1 VLFKGIDGKQF
12 LAWNLFA
19 SPIQKKVKPRV
30 PRGIRVYAIGD
41 IHGRIDL
48 LREVFD
54 RIDASIEAYPVKHA
68 LHILLGDYIDRGPH
82 SREVIDALLAR
93 KRQHAIVCLKGN
105 HESYAMQILN
115 DPSILSEWTQWGGIN
130 TLLSYGVKP
139 STRNDPQDDKV
150 VAGAF
155 RVALPESHRNFI
167 QSLAL
172 SFTCGDY
179 FFTHAGVRPG
189 VPLNEQRE
197 QDLLWIRE
205 DFLLHEEDFGKVIV
219 HGHTLTAEPD
229 VRPNRINIDTGAYAT
244 GRLTCLV
251 LQGDEMRIL

>member
-1 VLFKGIDGKQF
+1 
-12 LAWNLFA
+12 LAWNLA
-19 SPIQKKVKPRV
+19 SPIQRKVKPQV

-48 LREVFD
+48 LRGVFE
-54 RIDASIEAYPVKHA
+54 RIDASLEAYPIKHA
-68 LHILLGDYIDRGPH
+68 LHIFLGDYIDRGPH

-93 KRQHAIVCLKGN
+93 KHQHAMVFLKGN
-105 HESYAMQILN
+105 NESFAIQVLS
-115 DPSILSEWTQWGGIN
+115 DPSVLSEWTQSGGIN

-139 STRNDPQDDKV
+139 STRDDPQSDKDI
-150 VAGAF
+150 AIAF
-155 RVALPESHRNFI
+155 RQALPESHHQFI

-189 VPLNEQRE
+189 IPLNEQSE

-219 HGHTLTAEPD
+219 HGHTPVSEPEI
-229 VRPNRINIDTGAYAT
+229 RANRINIDTGAYAT
-244 GRLTCLV
+244 GRLACLV
-251 LQGDEMRIL
+251 LQDDRIAII

>member
-1 VLFKGIDGKQF
+1 LTGKQI
-12 LAWNLFA
+12 LAWNLLT

-48 LREVFD
+48 LRGVFE
-54 RIDASIEAYPVKHA
+54 RIDASLEAHPVKHA
-68 LHILLGDYIDRGPH
+68 LHIFLGDYIDRGPH
-82 SREVIDALLAR
+82 SREVIDAVLAR
-93 KRQHAIVCLKGN
+93 KKLHAVVPLKGN
-105 HESYAMQILN
+105 HESFAIQMLR
-115 DPSILSEWTQWGGIN
+115 DPSVLPEWSQSGGVN

-139 STRNDPQDDKV
+139 STRDDPQQDKD
-150 VAGAF
+150 VATAF
-155 RVALPESHRNFI
+155 REALPESHRHFI
-167 QSLAL
+167 QGLAL

-205 DFLLHEEDFGKVIV
+205 DFLLHEEGFDKVIV
-219 HGHTLTAEPD
+219 HGHTPTAEPD
-229 VRPNRINIDTGAYAT
+229 IRPNRINIDTGAYAT

>member
-1 VLFKGIDGKQF
+1 LTWKLLGS
-12 LAWNLFA
+12 A
-19 SPIQKKVKPRV
+19 IQKKVKPRV

-48 LREVFD
+48 LRGVFE
-54 RIDASIEAYPVKHA
+54 RIDASLEAYPVKHA
-68 LHILLGDYIDRGPH
+68 LHIFLGDYIDRGPN
-82 SREVIDALLAR
+82 SREVIEAVLER
-93 KRQHAIVCLKGN
+93 KKQHAVISLKGN
-105 HESYAMQILN
+105 HESFAVQMLS
-115 DPSILSEWTQWGGIN
+115 DPSILSDWSQSGGVN
-130 TLLSYGVKP
+130 TLLSYGVRP
-139 STRNDPQDDKV
+139 STRDEPQQDKDI
-150 VAGAF
+150 AAAF
-155 RVALPESHRNFI
+155 GQALPESHRNFI
-167 QSLAL
+167 QSLPL

-219 HGHTLTAEPD
+219 HGHTPAAEPD
-229 VRPNRINIDTGAYAT
+229 IRPNRINIDTGAYAT

-251 LQGDEMRIL
+251 LQGDRLVIL